1 MVSQEVALTIT
12 QYITCQEIRE
22 SVKVAVSSADG
33 FVAPYIMEM
42 LGESVVEIPDEKLD
56 DPASLDALLTPC
68 STLIHIN
75 SRPLDTSVARDDRE
89 SYIIMREKARPVLEA
104 VDRHGSLHMVILGT
118 LRVHPQWE
126 PGEEYYGYDSTLAP
140 RDVAAEGQLWIEE
153 NALERAEAERPVS
166 VIRASNVQGVP
177 LSGPPGNGILHRW
190 AFESQMGWINV
201 PGDGTQVKDMVHVQD
216 LVRVVDAVLKDPPA
230 TRESFAVGSG
240 KAIAMSELAE
250 FYRERTGCE
259 IELNQSD
266 REEVWG
272 VVDAWFLED
281 RCGFRPS
288 ISLEEMMGEA
298 FEAAS

>member
-1 MVSQEVALTIT
+1 M
-12 QYITCQEIRE
+12 
-22 SVKVAVSSADG
+22 KVAVSAADS

-42 LGESVVEIPDEKLD
+42 LGDSAVPIPDDMLGE
-56 DPASLDALLTPC
+56 PSALDALLTPC
-68 STLIHIN
+68 NALIHIN
-75 SRPLDTSVARDDRE
+75 SRPVDSSVARDDRE
-89 SYIIMREKARPVLEA
+89 SLVIMREKARPILDA
-104 VDRHGSLHMVILGT
+104 VDRHGSLHMIILGT

-126 PGEEYYGYDSTLAP
+126 PGEEYYGFDSTLAP

-153 NALERAEAERPVS
+153 NALERAESERPVS

-177 LSGPPGNGILHRW
+177 ISGPPGNGILHRW

-201 PGDGTQVKDMVHVQD
+201 PGDGSQVKDMVHVQD
-216 LVRVVDAVLKDPPA
+216 LVRIVDAVLRDPPP

-240 KAIAMSELAE
+240 KAIPMSDLAE
-250 FYRERTGCE
+250 LYRERTGCE

-281 RCGFRPS
+281 RCGYRPS
-288 ISLEEMMGEA
+288 ISLDEMIEES
-298 FEAAS
+298 FEAAG

>member
-1 MVSQEVALTIT
+1 M
-12 QYITCQEIRE
+12 
-22 SVKVAVSSADG
+22 KVAVSAADG

-42 LGESVVEIPDEKLD
+42 LGDSAVPIPDDKLGE
-56 DPASLDALLTPC
+56 PSALDALLTPC
-68 STLIHIN
+68 NALIHIN
-75 SRPLDTSVARDDRE
+75 SRPVDSSVARDDRE
-89 SYIIMREKARPVLEA
+89 SLVIMREKARPILDA
-104 VDRHGSLHMVILGT
+104 VDRHGSLHMIILGT

-126 PGEEYYGYDSTLAP
+126 PGEEYYGFDSTLAP

-153 NALERAEAERPVS
+153 NALERAESERPVS

-177 LSGPPGNGILHRW
+177 ISGPPGNGILHRW

-201 PGDGTQVKDMVHVQD
+201 PGDGSQVKDMVHVQD
-216 LVRVVDAVLKDPPA
+216 LVRIVDEVLKNPPP

-240 KAIAMSELAE
+240 KAIPMSDLAE
-250 FYRERTGCE
+250 LYRERTGCE

-281 RCGFRPS
+281 RCGYRPS
-288 ISLEEMMGEA
+288 ISLDEMIEES
-298 FEAAS
+298 FEAAG

>member
-1 MVSQEVALTIT
+1 M
-12 QYITCQEIRE
+12 
-22 SVKVAVSSADG
+22 KVAVSAADG
-33 FVAPYIMEM
+33 FVAPYILEM
-42 LGESVVEIPDEKLD
+42 LGDSAVPIPDDKLG
-56 DPASLDALLTPC
+56 DPSSLDALLTPC
-68 STLIHIN
+68 NALIHIN
-75 SRPLDTSVARDDRE
+75 SRPVDTSVARDDRE
-89 SYIIMREKARPVLEA
+89 SLIIMRERARPILDA
-104 VDRHGSLHMVILGT
+104 VDRHGSLHMIILGT

-126 PGEEYYGYDSTLAP
+126 PGEEYYGFDSTLAP

-153 NALERAEAERPVS
+153 NALERAESERPVS

-177 LSGPPGNGILHRW
+177 ITGPPGNGILHRW

-201 PGDGTQVKDMVHVQD
+201 PGDGSQVKDMVHVQD
-216 LVRVVDAVLKDPPA
+216 LVRVVDAVMRDPPP

-240 KAIAMSELAE
+240 KAIPMSDLAE
-250 FYRERTGCE
+250 LYRDRTGCE

-266 REEVWG
+266 RGEVWG

-288 ISLEEMMGEA
+288 ISLEEMIEES

>member
-1 MVSQEVALTIT
+1 M
-12 QYITCQEIRE
+12 
-22 SVKVAVSSADG
+22 KVAVSAADS

-42 LGESVVEIPDEKLD
+42 LGDSAVPIPDDKLGE
-56 DPASLDALLTPC
+56 PSTLDALLTPC
-68 STLIHIN
+68 NTLIHIN
-75 SRPLDTSVARDDRE
+75 SRPVDSSVARDDRE
-89 SYIIMREKARPVLEA
+89 SLVIMREKARPILDA
-104 VDRHGSLHMVILGT
+104 VDRHGSLHMIILGT

-126 PGEEYYGYDSTLAP
+126 PGEEYYGFDSTLAP

-153 NALERAEAERPVS
+153 NALERAESERPVS

-177 LSGPPGNGILHRW
+177 ISGPPGNGILHRW

-201 PGDGTQVKDMVHVQD
+201 PGDGSQVKDMVHVQD
-216 LVRVVDAVLKDPPA
+216 LVRIVDAVLRDPPP

-240 KAIAMSELAE
+240 KAIPMSDLAE
-250 FYRERTGCE
+250 LYRERTGCE

-281 RCGFRPS
+281 RCGYRPS
-288 ISLEEMMGEA
+288 ISLDEMIEES
-298 FEAAS
+298 FEAAG

>member
-1 MVSQEVALTIT
+1 MEVLLPNT
-12 QYITCQEIRE
+12 QYITCQEIR
-22 SVKVAVSSADG
+22 SSMKVAVSAADG

-42 LGESVVEIPDEKLD
+42 LGDSAVPIPDDKLG
-56 DPASLDALLTPC
+56 DPSTLDALLTPC
-68 STLIHIN
+68 NSLIHIN
-75 SRPLDTSVARDDRE
+75 SRPVDTSVARDDRE
-89 SYIIMREKARPVLEA
+89 SLVIMREKARPILDA
-104 VDRHGSLHMVILGT
+104 ADRHGSLHMIILGT

-126 PGEEYYGYDSTLAP
+126 PGEEYYGFDSTLAP

-153 NALERAEAERPVS
+153 NALERAESERPVS

-177 LSGPPGNGILHRW
+177 ISGPPGNGILHRW

-201 PGDGTQVKDMVHVQD
+201 PGDGSQVKDMVHVQD
-216 LVRVVDAVLKDPPA
+216 LVRIVDAVLRDPPP

-240 KAIAMSELAE
+240 KAIPMSDLAE
-250 FYRERTGCE
+250 LYRERTGCE

-288 ISLEEMMGEA
+288 ISLDEMVEES
-298 FEAAS
+298 FEASG

>member
-1 MVSQEVALTIT
+1 MLSSST
-12 QYITCQEIRE
+12 QYYYPSRL
-22 SVKVAVSSADG
+22 SRFMKVAVSAADG
-33 FVAPYIMEM
+33 FVAPYIIEM
-42 LGESVVEIPDEKLD
+42 LGDSAVVIPDEALVD
-56 DPASLDALLTPC
+56 STSLDALLTPC
-68 STLIHIN
+68 QALVHIN
-75 SRPLDTSVARDDRE
+75 SRPVDTSVARDDRE
-89 SYIIMREKARPVLEA
+89 SYVIMRENARPILDA
-104 VDRHGSLHMVILGT
+104 VDRHGSLHMIILGT

-126 PGEEYYGYDSTLAP
+126 PGEDYYGLDSTLAP
-140 RDVAAEGQLWIEE
+140 RDIAAEGQLWIEE
-153 NALERAEAERPVS
+153 NALERAEPERPVS

-177 LSGPPGNGILHRW
+177 ISGPPGNGILHKW

-216 LVRVVDAVLKDPPA
+216 LVRVVDSVLGNPPP

-240 KAIAMSELAE
+240 KAIAMSDLATI
-250 FYRERTGCE
+250 YNERTGCE

-288 ISLEEMMGEA
+288 ISLEEMIEES
-298 FEAAS
+298 FEAAN